1 MNVNAAHD
9 DVDVP
14 WSPGWDWLAAVAALH
29 ILVVVPWVAAV
40 GPWSAVVGALSM
52 AYHAG
57 VFLRREQWRLA
68 LVEDTVTVFEP
79 PRDGQ
84 PAATAKLRGPLW
96 LTHRLLVVRTS
107 RRVLLLRAGRYDPAL
122 FARLR
127 RAFLALGGPAG
138 G

>member
-1 MNVNAAHD
+1 MNAARD
-9 DVDVP
+9 DVDVV
-14 WSPGWDWLAAVAALH
+14 WSPGWDWLAAVAAIH
-29 ILVVVPWVAAV
+29 VLVVVPWTAALGLWPV
-40 GPWSAVVGALSM
+40 LVGALSM

-68 LVEDTVTVFEP
+68 LAEDTVVVFEP

-84 PAATAKLRGPLW
+84 PAATAKLRGPAW

-107 RRVLLLRAGRYDPAL
+107 RRVLLLRAGRYDPVL

-127 RAFLALGGPAG
+127 RAFLAVGGPATG
-138 G
+138 